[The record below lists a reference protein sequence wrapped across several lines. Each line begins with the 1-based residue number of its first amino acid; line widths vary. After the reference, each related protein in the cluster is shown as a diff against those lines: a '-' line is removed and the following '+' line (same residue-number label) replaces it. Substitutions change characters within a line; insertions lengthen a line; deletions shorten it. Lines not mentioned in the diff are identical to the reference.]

1 MIEKPIEL
9 TPIEKEIDALLGKS
23 GFYLQTY
30 RAIDAQNVLAQ
41 ALNMIESN
49 EVKWQVRAAVYRNMG
64 QALYQQ
70 GKFDEGMSFFIKSY
84 DVLEDGNDK
93 AAAAGLIA
101 GYYLQEGNKVV
112 ANEYAEKAMKTAT
125 APELLSRP
133 YQIQGGIAIEEGD
146 YPKALELMNKAAAL
160 AEESH

>member
-70 GKFDEGMSFFIKSY
+70 DS
-84 DVLEDGNDK
+84 
-93 AAAAGLIA
+93 
-101 GYYLQEGNKVV
+101 
-112 ANEYAEKAMKTAT
+112 
-125 APELLSRP
+125 
-133 YQIQGGIAIEEGD
+133 
-146 YPKALELMNKAAAL
+146 
-160 AEESH
+160 